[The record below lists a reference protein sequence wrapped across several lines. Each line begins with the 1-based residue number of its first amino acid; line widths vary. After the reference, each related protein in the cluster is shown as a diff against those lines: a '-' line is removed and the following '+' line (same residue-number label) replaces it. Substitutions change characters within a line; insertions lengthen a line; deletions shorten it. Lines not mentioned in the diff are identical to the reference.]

1 MYKKVRYEKTCQYCG
16 KKFEAHNKQK
26 VFCSKK
32 CKDISYRI
40 ARGIKC
46 NTNPEPYKKIC
57 VVCGKPYESFREA
70 STTCSSACSKQ
81 RRQIRNKQEKYTIKC
96 AICGK
101 EVISDQKS
109 QKTCLSDECKKEY
122 AREKRKKKYE
132 REKEKHAIEK
142 RFYNAIHTVERKC
155 IECGALFYCLDTES
169 RLTCSKECSE
179 QYGIKK
185 KREDRRRRDKR
196 IPKDRRIDR
205 ITIKKLFKRD
215 NGICYLC
222 GTKCDWNDWRESKKG
237 NSYPGDSYP
246 TIEHVTPISKG
257 GLDSWDNVR
266 LACWKCNLD
275 KADGII
281 KIKPMSR
288 EFAYSEKYTG
298 TQPKKTAQYTLDGE
312 LIKIWESTGQIKREL
327 GLNEKHIQKVCRGYK
342 SKTGNAYGYHWE
354 YVS

>member
-1 MYKKVRYEKTCQYCG
+1 MYQKVRYEKTCQYCG

-46 NTNPEPYKKIC
+46 NTNPEPFKKIC
-57 VVCGKPYESFREA
+57 IVCGKPFNSFRE
-70 STTCSSACSKQ
+70 SSVTCSVECSKQ
-81 RRQIRNKQEKYTIKC
+81 RQKKRHYGCKLEKHTIKC

-101 EVISDQKS
+101 EVQSWWES
-109 QKTCLSDECKKEY
+109 QKTCLSEECKKEY
-122 AREKRKKKYE
+122 SRERKRIRNEKSKEKKK
-132 REKEKHAIEK
+132 IEK
-142 RFYNAIHTVERKC
+142 RFYNAIHTVEREC

-169 RLTCSKECSE
+169 RITCSSKCS
-179 QYGIKK
+179 
-185 KREDRRRRDKR
+185 KRYANRRADKR
-196 IPKDRRIDR
+196 IPSDQRVDN
-205 ITIKKLFKRD
+205 ITLKKLYKRD

-288 EFAYSEKYTG
+288 EYAYSEKYTG
-298 TQPKKTAQYTLDGE
+298 AQPKKTAQYTLDGE
-312 LIKIWESTGQIKREL
+312 LIKIWESTAQIKREL
-327 GLNEKHIQKVCRGYK
+327 GLNDKHIQNVCRGNN
-342 SKTGNAYGYHWE
+342 SNTGNAYGYHWE